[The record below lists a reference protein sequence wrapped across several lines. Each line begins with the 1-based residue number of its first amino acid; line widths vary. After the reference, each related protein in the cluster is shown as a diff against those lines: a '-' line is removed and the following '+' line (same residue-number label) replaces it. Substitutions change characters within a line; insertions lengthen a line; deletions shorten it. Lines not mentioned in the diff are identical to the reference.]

1 MDKMAKLTVDREDL
15 IRIISAYP
23 DAPIVA
29 DVWEVTDEG
38 RGLFCDIDESR
49 CHIEETWVG
58 KYGTYSKDEVL
69 SSSKNIADFMKREFP
84 EKTLTIRGKD
94 FFIPEKM
101 DFFIEDFIKSLP
113 WEKVIVL
120 IVRVPADYF

>member
-1 MDKMAKLTVDREDL
+1 MDKMAKLKVDREDL
-15 IRIISAYP
+15 IRIITAYP

-38 RGLFCDIDESR
+38 GDLFCDIDESS
-49 CHIEETWVG
+49 CHIEETWAG

-69 SSSKNIADFMKREFP
+69 SDSKNIVDFMKREFP
-84 EKTLTIRGKD
+84 EKIFTIRGKD

-101 DFFIEDFIKSLP
+101 DSFIEDFIKSLP

-120 IVRVPADYF
+120 TVRVPVD